1 MNPVFLAT
9 LTANLAAMAPLPD
22 WDFSMEGL
30 GDDACAAV
38 ARAITQ
44 PRV

>member
-1 MNPVFLAT
+1 MNPLFLAT
-9 LTANLAAMAPLPD
+9 LTANLAAKALIPE

-38 ARAITQ
+38 ARAINQ
-44 PRV
+44 PWV